1 MRLSTYTHD
10 EVVSSIKHG
19 GGATTRLRLT
29 PQPSRFS
36 YPCMVYSL
44 TLAQVVTTDQLGII
58 LLLSCRS
65 QGETTLCET
74 TVKNVVTECL
84 VVEDGHI

>member
-1 MRLSTYTHD
+1 
-10 EVVSSIKHG
+10 
-19 GGATTRLRLT
+19 
-29 PQPSRFS
+29 
-36 YPCMVYSL
+36 MVYSL

>member
-1 MRLSTYTHD
+1 MSVRLSTYTHD
-10 EVVSSIKHG
+10 DVVS
-19 GGATTRLRLT
+19 AR
-29 PQPSRFS
+29 QPGL
-36 YPCMVYSL
+36 CSL
-44 TLAQVVTTDQLGII
+44 LNLYIFIQIYLVATDQWGTI

-84 VVEDGHI
+84 VVEDGRI

>member
-1 MRLSTYTHD
+1 M
-10 EVVSSIKHG
+10 G

-74 TVKNVVTECL
+74 TVKNVVTERL
-84 VVEDGHI
+84 VVEDGRI